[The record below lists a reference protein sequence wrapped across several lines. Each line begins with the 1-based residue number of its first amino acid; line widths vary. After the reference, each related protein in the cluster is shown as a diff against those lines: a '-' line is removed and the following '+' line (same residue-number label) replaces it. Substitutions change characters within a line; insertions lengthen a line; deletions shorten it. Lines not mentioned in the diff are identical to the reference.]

1 MPVTIKKVK
10 YHRLIDVGG
19 ETLAV
24 PPYIYRGATGW
35 QLRIRNSNLPSHYFS
50 DCNYGGPAG
59 ALAVAVETLEEQLAE
74 LSV

>member
-1 MPVTIKKVK
+1 MPLRTIDI
-10 YHRLIDVGG
+10 HG
-19 ETLAV
+19 ETYTI

-35 QLRIRNSNLPSHYFS
+35 QLRIRNSRLPSHYFS